1 MQERAG
7 TVRRLR
13 VSPALPGTIV
23 MLVFD
28 AARINDPVLT
38 ACRRLVI
45 DAAAQARRMYVLA
58 L

>member
-1 MQERAG
+1 
-7 TVRRLR
+7 
-13 VSPALPGTIV
+13 